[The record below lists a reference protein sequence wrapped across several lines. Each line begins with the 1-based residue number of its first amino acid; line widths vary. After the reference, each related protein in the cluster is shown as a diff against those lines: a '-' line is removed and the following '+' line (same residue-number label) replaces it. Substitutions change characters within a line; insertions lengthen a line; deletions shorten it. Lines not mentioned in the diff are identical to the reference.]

1 HRRLAPRGLGC
12 TPPPSASSERAP
24 RHGPPPV
31 GVAIKPGRRFDAT
44 FITFRLLASVP
55 NTVFETLQ
63 YLRLSQLFPFAL
75 VHALMDGASA
85 LIGANA
91 GILPPTDLTDAV
103 NRGRSTCDSEHETN
117 GTRSFRSRSSTSMHP
132 TPIAP
137 P

>member
-44 FITFRLLASVP
+44 FMTFRLLGSVP

-75 VHALMDGASA
+75 VHALMDGASV
-85 LIGANA
+85 LIG
-91 GILPPTDLTDAV
+91 GLLPLLTASV
-103 NRGRSTCDSEHETN
+103 RSVGGRIPLS
-117 GTRSFRSRSSTSMHP
+117 
-132 TPIAP
+132 PIATGGP
-137 P
+137 SRQPLVDELEAWMRQERPLP